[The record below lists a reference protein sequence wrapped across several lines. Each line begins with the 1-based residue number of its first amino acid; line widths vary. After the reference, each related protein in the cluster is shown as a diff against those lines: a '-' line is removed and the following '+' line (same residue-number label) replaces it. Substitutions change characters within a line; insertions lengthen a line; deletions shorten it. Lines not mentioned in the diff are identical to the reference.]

1 MLYGFPLDDGLK
13 RRQGQ
18 PLQRTRSCR
27 VRGGR
32 WFYQHA
38 WRYQQLPLDEGPL
51 CVVILGRVIA
61 SRGAAATISALDSG
75 RRSRF
80 PGAGSA
86 RITQRVRNLA
96 GMGLLLSSKMVT
108 PNPAA
113 TAQSTAWNNVPPTP
127 APQQERLDPS
137 SAETAAQ
144 HPGEMTQPAV
154 APDFSAIPVDRATV
168 LSRSD
173 ALSTNIPTENPS
185 ETAPTVT
192 GQPLA
197 DLNVDNGSVLVKT
210 PQEEESPAARA
221 ARQMARAG
229 LFRLPSGSKHD

>member
-1 MLYGFPLDDGLK
+1 MVLYGFPLNDGLK

-27 VRGGR
+27 VRGGH

-51 CVVILGRVIA
+51 CVAILGRVIA

-96 GMGLLLSSKMVT
+96 GMGLLLSNKMVT

-113 TAQSTAWNNVPPTP
+113 TAQSTAWTNTPPTP

-137 SAETAAQ
+137 SAEEAAQ
-144 HPGEMTQPAV
+144 HPGEMT
-154 APDFSAIPVDRATV
+154 
-168 LSRSD
+168 
-173 ALSTNIPTENPS
+173 
-185 ETAPTVT
+185 
-192 GQPLA
+192 
-197 DLNVDNGSVLVKT
+197 
-210 PQEEESPAARA
+210 
-221 ARQMARAG
+221 
-229 LFRLPSGSKHD
+229 